1 MNRGSPLS
9 VDNIL
14 RFLEL
19 RGDPAS
25 LSELQHGLKLRK
37 SEQRPLLN
45 MLDKLKKRKAIVEL
59 TDGRLVLSSRRQ
71 ERQTQGHKDNDSR
84 PSPTSSAPSHGRNSL
99 SGRLILHQDGYGF
112 VVPDNPRPQLDRDAF
127 IPPHTRGDA
136 MPRDR

>member
-19 RGDPAS
+19 RAEPAS
-25 LSELQHGLKLRK
+25 LSELQRGLKLRK
-37 SEQRPLLN
+37 SEQRPLLH
-45 MLDKLKKRKAIVEL
+45 MLGKLKKKKVIVEL

-71 ERQTQGHKDNDSR
+71 RQTQGHNDNDSR
-84 PSPTSSAPSHGRNSL
+84 PSSASPAASHGRNSL

-112 VVPDNPRPQLDRDAF
+112 VVPDKPMPQLDRDV
-127 IPPHTRGDA
+127 
-136 MPRDR
+136 